1 MKMKSLPEI
10 VQDRASA
17 TPDARA
23 YTFLE
28 DGERDGD
35 ALTWSTLAIR
45 SRNLAAAIAR
55 SARPRSRVLLLFPPG
70 LEFVPAFFGS
80 LRART
85 IAVLAYPPA
94 GTRADRVIA
103 RLRGVAADA
112 AFSLVVA
119 PGAVFAKRDAVAA
132 FVPELA
138 DVPWLNSDEAASCAG
153 PIDAGTADVTDVAL
167 LQYTSGSTS
176 KPRGVMVTHGNLLH
190 NLASS
195 ARLAN
200 HGAGSVAVTW
210 LPVNHDMGLIDG
222 VLQPAFSGF
231 PVAIMSPAAFL
242 QRPARWLQ
250 AISRLRAT
258 HSGGPDFAYGLCA
271 ARVGRDDRAALDL
284 STWRTAFNGSEPVRY
299 ATMEAFQRAFGECG
313 FRWEA
318 FRPAYG
324 LAEST
329 LLVTS
334 SGADEDPHL
343 FHADGEALRSGIAES
358 AAAGRAS
365 VTLVSCGSS
374 PDGTTVAIV
383 DPVRLTRCAAGRVGE
398 IWVHGD
404 SVAAGYWQSENAQAG
419 LKACATYASD
429 TAATFASVTA
439 ETFEARIADGDD
451 RQFLR
456 TGDLGFIRGG
466 HLFVT
471 GRIKDL
477 LIVRGVKHYP
487 QDVEL
492 TVEHAHPSIRPH
504 GSAAFTYQQHGQPS
518 VAIVAEIGRRADKSA
533 WSRAELPAIA
543 DAVAQ
548 AVCAAHGFVP
558 GTIALVEAGA
568 LPRTT
573 SGKAERYR
581 CTPLLDDHAFL
592 LHRWSSGNEER
603 RRAAS

>member
-10 VQDRASA
+10 IHERASA

-35 ALTWSTLAIR
+35 TLTWSALAIR
-45 SRNLAAAIAR
+45 SRNLAVAIAL
-55 SARPRSRVLLLFPPG
+55 SARPGSRVLLLFPPG

-119 PGAVFAKRDAVAA
+119 PGAVFAKRDTVAA

-138 DVPWLNSDEAASCAG
+138 DVPWLNGDEAVGYDG
-153 PIDAGTADVTDVAL
+153 PVDAGTPDLADVAL

-190 NLASS
+190 NLAAS
-195 ARLAN
+195 ASLAN
-200 HGAGSVAVTW
+200 HGAGSIGVTW

-231 PVAIMSPAAFL
+231 PVSIMSPAAFL
-242 QRPARWLQ
+242 QRPARWLH

-258 HSGGPDFAYGLCA
+258 HSGGPDFAYGLCV

-299 ATMEAFQRAFGECG
+299 GTMEAFQRAFGECG

-334 SGADEDPHL
+334 SVVDEDPHL
-343 FHADGEALRSGIAES
+343 FHADSEALRSGNAEP
-358 AAAGRAS
+358 AATGRPS
-365 VTLVSCGSS
+365 VTLVSCGSATR
-374 PDGTTVAIV
+374 GTTVAIV

-404 SVAAGYWQSENAQAG
+404 SVAAGYWQSENSKAG
-419 LKACATYASD
+419 LKACAPYASV
-429 TAATFASVTA
+429 TAATF
-439 ETFEARIADGDD
+439 EAQIGDGDD
-451 RQFLR
+451 RRFLR
-456 TGDLGFIRGG
+456 TGDLGFMRGG

-492 TVEHAHPSIRPH
+492 TVEHAHASIRPH
-504 GSAAFTYQQHGQPS
+504 GSAAFAHQQNGQPS
-518 VAIVAEIGRRADKSA
+518 VAIVAEIVKRADNGTCPQS
-533 WSRAELPAIA
+533 ELSAIA
-543 DAVAQ
+543 AAVAQ

-558 GTIALVEAGA
+558 GTIALVDAGA
-568 LPRTT
+568 VPRTT

-581 CTPLLDDHAFL
+581 CSQLLDDQVVL
-592 LHRWSSGNEER
+592 RHRWSPTAIGVDGER
-603 RRAAS
+603 RKAAS

>member
-1 MKMKSLPEI
+1 MTIRNLGEI
-10 VQDRASA
+10 LDQRAA
-17 TPDARA
+17 ANPNARA
-23 YTFLE
+23 YTFLD
-28 DGERDGD
+28 DGEREGKV
-35 ALTWSTLAIR
+35 LTWSDVATRADRLAT
-45 SRNLAAAIAR
+45 AIGEFAV
-55 SARPRSRVLLLFPPG
+55 PRSRVLLLFPPG
-70 LEFVPAFFGS
+70 VDFVPAFFGS

-85 IAVLAYPPA
+85 MAVLAYPLA

-119 PGAVFAKRDAVAA
+119 PDAVFTRRETIAA
-132 FVPELA
+132 LVPELA
-138 DVPWLNSDEAASCAG
+138 GIPWLNSDHTEDGARV
-153 PIDAGTADVTDVAL
+153 IDAGTGGVSDIVL

-195 ARLAN
+195 AALAR
-200 HGAGSVAVTW
+200 HAADARAVTW

-222 VLQPAFSGF
+222 ILQPAFSGF
-231 PVAIMSPAAFL
+231 PVWIMSPAAFL
-242 QRPARWLQ
+242 QRPSRWLH

-271 ARVGRDDRAALDL
+271 ARVRREDRIALDL

-334 SGADEDPHL
+334 SGVDEDAHV
-343 FHADGEALRSGIAES
+343 FHADQEALRSGIAEP
-358 AAAGRAS
+358 AAAGRQSAA
-365 VTLVSCGSS
+365 LVSCGSS
-374 PDGTTVAIV
+374 AQGTAVAIV
-383 DPVRLTRCAAGRVGE
+383 DPIRLQRCATGRVGE
-398 IWVHGD
+398 IWVHGA
-404 SVAAGYWQSENAQAG
+404 SVAAGYWQSE
-419 LKACATYASD
+419 
-429 TAATFASVTA
+429 AATTA
-439 ETFEARIADGDD
+439 TFEARLADEVND
-451 RQFLR
+451 RRFLR
-456 TGDLGFIRGG
+456 TGDLGFMRGG

-471 GRIKDL
+471 GRLKDL

-487 QDVEL
+487 QDVEI
-492 TVEHAHPSIRPH
+492 TVEHAHASIRPH
-504 GSAAFTYQQHGQPS
+504 GTAAFTHQRDGQPS
-518 VAIVAEIGRRADKSA
+518 VAILAEVARRPDNTPWPQSELSA
-533 WSRAELPAIA
+533 MAV
-543 DAVAQ
+543 AVAQ

-568 LPRTT
+568 IPRTT
-573 SGKAERYR
+573 SGKVERYR
-581 CTPLLDDHAFL
+581 GPRLLEDEAVLLYRWTSASARVDD
-592 LHRWSSGNEER
+592 GR